1 MNRMIV
7 AFAFTAAMISS
18 AAASPAF
25 IQQLSPNLLANTADL
40 SVTLDNMIQPV
51 QHMQETFSAF
61 RETAKATGG
70 TLTLI
75 QQDGEGHLASANQQ
89 GFQNIGVIMQ
99 TGGFNSASLV
109 QTGNRNTGLIVQQGY
124 FNSASIS
131 QTGNNHNAMIM
142 QQGRGNVA
150 IISQR

>member
-1 MNRMIV
+1 MNRIAV
-7 AFAFTAAMISS
+7 AFAFTVALISS
-18 AAASPAF
+18 ASASPAF
-25 IQQLSPNLLANTADL
+25 IQQLSPNLQANTANL

-51 QHMQETFSAF
+51 QQMQETFTAF
-61 RETAKATGG
+61 RETAKASGG

-99 TGGFNSASLV
+99 SGGFNSASLV
-109 QTGNRNTGLIVQQGY
+109 QTGNRNMGLIMQAGY
-124 FNSASIS
+124 HNSASIT